1 MSSMWAVGYRSMI
14 GQKVFREYWS
24 NYFQHTNALIY
35 VIDAADEKRLMES
48 GSELI
53 NLLKNEELSGVP
65 LLIFANKQDMV
76 SALDSDEI
84 VEKLCLGDI
93 TNRQWTIMACSA
105 VKGEGLSEGL
115 DWIVNVVSSKQ
126 N

>member
-1 MSSMWAVGYRSMI
+1 MWAVGYRSMI

>member
-1 MSSMWAVGYRSMI
+1 M
-14 GQKVFREYWS
+14 
-24 NYFQHTNALIY
+24 
-35 VIDAADEKRLMES
+35 IDAADEKRLMES

-53 NLLKNEELSGVP
+53 NLLKNEELAGVP

-115 DWIVNVVSSKQ
+115 DWIVNVVSSK